1 MRIEIDLPDELV
13 QDLNKV
19 AEAFGLGLL
28 KEAALIWIADWVG
41 RRKAELDDLDPSQR
55 YFVNEALDEIV
66 RMKK

>member
-19 AEAFGLGLL
+19 AEAFGLGPL
-28 KEAALIWIADWVG
+28 KEAALIGIAEWVG

-66 RMKK
+66 RLKK